1 MEEISLPQ
9 PVQQNLAA
17 LRMEREQIQRS
28 INLILAT
35 AINMAG
41 GDAGAQYQLS
51 DDCSQLAKVEAE

>member
-1 MEEISLPQ
+1 MIALPQ

-41 GDAGAQYQLS
+41 GDPESQYQLT
-51 DDCSQLAKVEAE
+51 DDCSQLVKVEAK